1 MRLACDFLIFLKRA
15 ARIRTF
21 QLVGMP
27 LIRRPW
33 HSRGLLARRR
43 FHYHPVRRDG
53 KVDDDLWF
61 LPLLL
66 WQVLKL
72 VPQPDVSIEL
82 RDPKANQFPRT
93 EMFSCK
99 EGTALHE
106 AHGNS

>member
-1 MRLACDFLIFLKRA
+1 MRLACDFKKRGA
-15 ARIRTF
+15 ARICTF
-21 QLVGMP
+21 QWVGMP

-93 EMFSCK
+93 EMFSR
-99 EGTALHE
+99 TALHE